1 MFTCSTMMGS
11 SLLKLMTW
19 LSNGSRRSHAVIYP
33 YNSTKPPCP
42 HELYATLVRKSAT
55 SDEVDATCKFHQHG
69 GRNLLDPI
77 TSLPPT
83 ELHKQITSYIVTRK
97 GKHGVSKFHGYI
109 GKFPFSFTWK
119 LSMSFLLGYF
129 LPRKVLLG
137 NHNAKEWDQSFYVV
151 IPSHPTKQ
159 KVDGTIPSHLVPRQ
173 NSCWIDIDQ
182 FRTLQY
188 S

>member
-1 MFTCSTMMGS
+1 MISSVPCGVFGQRYSNLKTLQISQMCTCSTMMGS

-19 LSNGSRRSHAVIYP
+19 LSNRSRRSRAAIYIHTTLP
-33 YNSTKPPCP
+33 SHHP

-55 SDEVDATCKFHQHG
+55 ADEVDAAYKFRQHG
-69 GRNLLDPI
+69 GRNLWDPI

-119 LSMSFLLGYF
+119 LSMSFFTRLFSPKKSSFRKPQCKRVGPEFLCGY
-129 LPRKVLLG
+129 
-137 NHNAKEWDQSFYVV
+137 S
-151 IPSHPTKQ
+151 
-159 KVDGTIPSHLVPRQ
+159 
-173 NSCWIDIDQ
+173 
-182 FRTLQY
+182 
-188 S
+188 